1 MGDDY
6 INIIFVMENQKPN
19 TLKVLQ
25 QIQIKELLSL
35 LKKKSVQ
42 KDSFQ
47 TNEIVIMIPP
57 KHKEN
62 IKIEPKVKPKEFF
75 ASSAF
80 QCAPE
85 AHLLPLPDDD
95 LLV

>member
-1 MGDDY
+1 MEDDY
-6 INIIFVMENQKPN
+6 INIILVMENQKPN

-35 LKKKSVQ
+35 LKKKSLQ

-47 TNEIVIMIPP
+47 TKEIVIMIPP
-57 KHKEN
+57 KPKENNN
-62 IKIEPKVKPKEFF
+62 IKIEVKPKEFF

-80 QCAPE
+80 QCAPQ
-85 AHLLPLPDDD
+85 AHMLPLPHDD
-95 LLV
+95 LFL